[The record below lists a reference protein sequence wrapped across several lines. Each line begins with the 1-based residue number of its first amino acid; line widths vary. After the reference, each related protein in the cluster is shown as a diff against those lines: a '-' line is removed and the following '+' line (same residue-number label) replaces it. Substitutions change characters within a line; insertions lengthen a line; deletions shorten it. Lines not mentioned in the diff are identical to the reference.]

1 MSHTD
6 DPVLPAHPQGATLS
20 WNRIVA
26 WAGFALG
33 VYSGLVMGLWSFDGP
48 VAVPAWL
55 GAYADTS
62 RRLARLGHIALFGL
76 GFLNLH
82 LVTALGTARMTPPS
96 KQWAAGAMNF
106 GNVLLPLTLV
116 AAALVPACKYF
127 LPVPALSVA
136 VAVTLTAIGVIRQN
150 GKGARANR

>member
-1 MSHTD
+1 MTLSD
-6 DPVLPAHPQGATLS
+6 DPVLDTHPSEATLNL
-20 WNRIVA
+20 NRIVA
-26 WAGFALG
+26 WVGFALG
-33 VYSGLVMGLWSFDGP
+33 VYTGLAMGLWSFDGP

-55 GAYADTS
+55 GAYTDTS

-82 LVTALGTARMTPPS
+82 LVKALGTARMTPPS
-96 KQWAAGAMNF
+96 KQWAALAMNF
-106 GNVLLPLTLV
+106 GNVLLPLTLF
-116 AAALVPACKYF
+116 AAALVPVCKYF

-150 GKGARANR
+150 GKGARAHR